1 MTSIQQPAAVQLGEF
16 GEDQAVAFFSGIGW
30 GPLKTGKHDLG
41 TDLFVQLRT
50 DDLVD
55 LRMLLGVQVKTG
67 PSFFDEPG
75 RVDGRDGWWF
85 RESSKKHAEYW
96 LNHHVPHILVLQTT
110 DMATRLWTVLDSRA
124 IEDTGVGIKVFVPA
138 DQVLDSSCKPRWI
151 DLVTEARKLLSF
163 EGSRWT
169 FSITQLPQ
177 DAWARYALLV
187 PRLVAPHPNRGS
199 SSPINWAEAI
209 AICASGTPD
218 RWDRFASQ
226 HTDVPSE
233 AEALLHAEPG
243 WRLAGVIRRWVMG
256 GTATLDGAQTTR
268 LPGHLEVARVI
279 CAAVA
284 ATDRYDLDQAA
295 AILGAQ
301 LVDGGP
307 SADQVWIG
315 VHLAQV
321 RRLQGD
327 FDGAR
332 ELLEEGLVAS
342 AALTADITT
351 SALRSACVLGLF
363 DLAPILSGDI
373 GSAVTAA
380 DNSAAWWRTQSVA
393 TGLESDAKKRFTKWA
408 RDRSIV
414 FGGAASAH
422 NDLFSAALTARLAG
436 SFGAWRGYASLL
448 AQIDLVT
455 PPDSDADVA
464 VSLDLLRQCG
474 DTKTLELA
482 IQRVRA
488 DGPMKAI
495 ANLAEIATPDHA
507 TSLSIHADLKLLAQA
522 GEYFDDDHARPWLD
536 ALLAGLTQPDA
547 FYKRYAIRQW
557 ALHEIVEA
565 LVGLAR
571 HFTRR
576 DQIWILEFAQTLG
589 SDASQL
595 LQGPLS
601 RLLHRLS
608 PTLID
613 EYLAAYD
620 TDSAPTTWLGEL
632 FRDLLAPRSA
642 RVRMVV
648 REALLRGDLTA
659 LSGANDITRIES
671 DEAGVLLDHCEDA
684 FDRYKLPSNGIAVGG
699 LDEYRL
705 SAIIALYGPASTRAR
720 AWSVITDAIAEP
732 IDVPERKY
740 AAVKIMAGHPDQI
753 PPDHREQLISA
764 ARAFVDA
771 PPSPYA
777 SPQLGLKPMSP
788 AFTELLLELEERA
801 PDWSGLLA
809 TLLAGDTQSRCDA
822 CDVLARRPGHEITLL
837 ALTHDADQDVA
848 THAAKGIAQRIA
860 SDEDLAPAFVAQL
873 QELSIQTGE
882 SIPYA
887 ALSGISTSETLTEG
901 ARKLLAS
908 LLAHTSPAVR
918 HSTAELISSR
928 QWQVSGGVA
937 GRAEGATE

>member
-1 MTSIQQPAAVQLGEF
+1 MTSIQQPSAVQLGEF

-50 DDLVD
+50 DDLID
-55 LRMLLGVQVKTG
+55 LRMLLGAQVKTG
-67 PSFFDEPG
+67 PSFFNEPG
-75 RVDGRDGWWF
+75 TVDGREGWWF

-110 DMATRLWTVLDSRA
+110 DMATRVWTVLDSRT
-124 IEDTGVGIKVFVPA
+124 IENTGVGIKVFVPA
-138 DQVLDSSCKPRWI
+138 AQVLDSSWKPRWI

-177 DAWARYALLV
+177 DVWARYALLV
-187 PRLVAPHPNRGS
+187 PSLVAPHPNRGF

-218 RWDRFASQ
+218 RWDMFASQ

-233 AEALLHAEPG
+233 PEALLHAEPG

-256 GTATLDGAQTTR
+256 GTATLEGVQTTS
-268 LPGHLEVARVI
+268 LPRHLEVARVI

-301 LVDGGP
+301 LVDGGL
-307 SADQVWIG
+307 SVDQVWIS
-315 VHLAQV
+315 VHLAHV

-327 FDGAR
+327 LDGAR
-332 ELLEEGLVAS
+332 KLLEEGLVAS
-342 AALTADITT
+342 AALSADITT

-363 DLAPILSGDI
+363 DLAPIHSADI

-380 DNSAAWWRTQSVA
+380 DNSAAWWRTQIVA
-393 TGLESDAKKRFTKWA
+393 SGLESDAKKRFKKWA

-436 SFGAWRGYASLL
+436 SFGAWRSYASLL

-455 PPDSDADVA
+455 PPDGDADVA
-464 VSLDLLRQCG
+464 ISLDSLRQSG
-474 DTKTLELA
+474 DTKTLKLA
-482 IQRVRA
+482 IQKVRA

-495 ANLAEIATPDHA
+495 ADLAEIATPDHA
-507 TSLSIHADLKLLAQA
+507 TSMSIYADLELLAEA
-522 GEYFDDDHARPWLD
+522 GEHFDADHARPWLD
-536 ALLAGLTQPDA
+536 ALLTGLTQPEA

-571 HFTRR
+571 HFTRQ
-576 DQIWILEFAQTLG
+576 DQIRILEFAQPLA

-601 RLLHRLS
+601 RLLHQLD

-620 TDSAPTTWLGEL
+620 TDSAPTSWPGEL

-648 REALLRGDLTA
+648 RKALLKGDLMA

-671 DEAGVLLDHCEDA
+671 DEASVLLDHCESA
-684 FDRYKLPSNGIAVGG
+684 FERNKLPSNGIAMRG

-705 SAIIALYGPASTRAR
+705 TTIIALNGPASTRAR

-740 AAVKIMAGHPDQI
+740 AAVKIIAGHPDQV
-753 PPDHREQLISA
+753 PRDHREQLIAA
-764 ARAFVDA
+764 ARAFGNA
-771 PPSPYA
+771 PPSRYA
-777 SPQLGLKPMSP
+777 SPEFGLKPTGP
-788 AFTELLLELEERA
+788 AFTELLLELEGKA
-801 PDWSGLLA
+801 PEWNGLLA
-809 TLLAGDTQSRCDA
+809 TLLAGDTQARCGA
-822 CDVLARRPGHEITLL
+822 CDILARRPGHEVTLL
-837 ALTHDADQDVA
+837 ALTHDADQGVA
-848 THAAKGIAQRIA
+848 TRAARGIAQRIA
-860 SDEDLAPAFVAQL
+860 SDEGLAPAYAAQL
-873 QELSIQTGE
+873 QELSVQGGE
-882 SIPYA
+882 SMPYA

-901 ARKLLAS
+901 AEWLLAS
-908 LLAHTSPAVR
+908 LLDHASPAVR
-918 HSTAELISSR
+918 QKTAELISSR
-928 QWQVSGGVA
+928 RWQVGGGVA
-937 GRAEGATE
+937 SRTKGATE